1 MSPLDT
7 LDRILASLHQAML
20 DDAHWPSTS
29 ALIDAACGAIG
40 NALVVGEDVGDD
52 VRISFAGYY
61 RRGERRQDL
70 EREYFDLYYPHD
82 ERVPRLRQLPDS
94 RLVHVPDLYSEQ
106 ELKTSPV
113 YNEGLRRIGSQRG
126 LNVRLDGPAGSRIVW
141 ALGDPIE
148 AGGWGSADIEMA
160 ERLLP
165 HIRHFVCVRQ
175 ALVAAEGLGAGLL
188 RLLDNSRLG
197 VLHLDRRGRLVAAN
211 DRALALLRRGE
222 GLLDQGGFLHAWLP
236 ADHSRLQRLLARAL
250 PAFGGESPRGGS
262 MTVRRPSG
270 PPRLGLYVSPLGAHQ
285 TALGGRGVAVLVL
298 VVDPARRAR
307 ISGRR
312 VAVTLGLTLAEGRVS
327 ALLAKGR
334 SVRDIALATGYQEGY
349 VRWLLKQVYRKHGL
363 SGQVALV
370 RLVLAMDALPRR

>member
-1 MSPLDT
+1 MSRLDT
-7 LDRILASLHQAML
+7 FDRILASLHQAML
-20 DDAHWPSTS
+20 DDVHWPSTS
-29 ALIDAACGAIG
+29 ALIEAACGATG
-40 NALVVGEDVGDD
+40 NALVVGEGVGDD
-52 VRISFAGYY
+52 VCVFFAGYY
-61 RRGERRQDL
+61 RRGERRHDL
-70 EREYFDLYYPHD
+70 EREYFDLYHPHD
-82 ERVPRLRQLPDS
+82 ERLPRLRQLPDS

-148 AGGWGSADIEMA
+148 AGGWGAADIDMA

-165 HIRHFVCVRQ
+165 HIRHFVSVRQ
-175 ALVAAEGLGAGLL
+175 ALAAAEGLGAGLS
-188 RLLDNSRLG
+188 RLLDNSRIG

-211 DRALALLRRGE
+211 DRALALLQRGE

-250 PAFGGESPRGGS
+250 PAFEGESPRGGS

-270 PPRLGLYVSPLGAHQ
+270 APRLGLHVSPLAAHQ
-285 TALGGRGVAVLVL
+285 TDLGGRGVAVLVL
-298 VVDPARRAR
+298 VVDPARHAR

-312 VAVTLGLTLAEGRVS
+312 VAVTLGLTPVEGRVA
-327 ALLAKGR
+327 ALLAEGR
-334 SVRDIALATGYQEGY
+334 SVRDIAQATVYQEGY

-363 SGQVALV
+363 PGRVALV